1 MILTLDIGNSA
12 VKGGLFDGEELVR
25 VFRTA
30 DLPTEDGDAATE
42 AWTQALRDHLGNAV
56 VERAGLVSVVPDAVG
71 PAQQALRGLTGAA
84 VTVVSP
90 EMPLPF
96 GLAYETPETLGTDRL
111 AAAAAAWVRFGR
123 GDAPTGDSPDSAVRA
138 SADRSVLAVD
148 AGTAVTYEVV
158 GREGVYR
165 GGVIGAGPALVQR
178 ALHGGTAQL
187 PDVPLSFPDD
197 PVGRSTESALQS
209 GIMWGFIDGVRG
221 MIDRLATTLPDDPI
235 VVVTGGWSRV
245 LSERLDRVDHAAPH
259 LVLDGVRV
267 LMEG

>member
-12 VKGGLFDGEELVR
+12 VKGGLFDGDELVS
-25 VFRTA
+25 VFRA
-30 DLPTEDGDAATE
+30 AGLPIADAATE
-42 AWTQALRDHLGNAV
+42 TWDQALRDHLKDAV
-56 VERAGLVSVVPDAVG
+56 VEQSGLVSVVPGAVG
-71 PAQQALRGLTGAA
+71 PAEQALRALTGSA

-96 GLAYETPETLGTDRL
+96 ELAYETPQTLGTDRL

-123 GDAPTGDSPDSAVRA
+123 GGALDEDSPNSAADA
-138 SADRSVLAVD
+138 SAHRSVLAVD

-197 PVGRSTESALQS
+197 PVGRSTQSALQS
-209 GIMWGFIDGVRG
+209 GIMWGFVDGVRG
-221 MIDRLATTLPDDPI
+221 MIDRLAATLPDDP
-235 VVVTGGWSRV
+235 VVVATGGWSRV
-245 LSERLDRVDHAAPH
+245 LTDRLDRVDHAVPH

-267 LMEG
+267 LMEA